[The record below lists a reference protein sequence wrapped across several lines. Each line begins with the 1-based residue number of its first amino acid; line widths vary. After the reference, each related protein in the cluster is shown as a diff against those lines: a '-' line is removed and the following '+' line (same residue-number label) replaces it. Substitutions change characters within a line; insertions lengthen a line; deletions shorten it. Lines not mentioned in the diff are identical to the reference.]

1 MFRSEATGE
10 EDQATAE
17 DQHEEEA
24 EKTQTVTETINETN
38 LLHIELDIDITYI
51 MYTLKIC
58 ILRNLL
64 LLVLYLPHIY
74 HFLLHVNPQNKHLLL
89 KPH

>member
-38 LLHIELDIDITYI
+38 LLHIELDITYI
-51 MYTLKIC
+51 CITLKIC

-89 KPH
+89 KPC

>member
-38 LLHIELDIDITYI
+38 LLHIELDITYI
-51 MYTLKIC
+51 MYYTQ
-58 ILRNLL
+58 NLH
-64 LLVLYLPHIY
+64 P
-74 HFLLHVNPQNKHLLL
+74 
-89 KPH
+89 